1 MGRGES
7 CARRGGR
14 AARRVQASLLA
25 SSLAPSKSRTLQFAI
40 HIFDRSFVVF
50 SSLTL
55 SMVYRTITDDQRA
68 VPFCLQGPPATARGT
83 ESLRNGGIVSCAVA
97 PKVRIKVCHMLRAD
111 MLKHAVQSAVFAC
124 MAHTV
129 DRDIALHIKH
139 GFDALYGGKWHC
151 VVGSSFGS
159 GVSHEEGLF
168 FYAYIDPGS
177 ARRDSVAVLL
187 WRAGGTDE

>member
-1 MGRGES
+1 MRAPRRAR
-7 CARRGGR
+7 CAPRTGI
-14 AARRVQASLLA
+14 AARLQQ
-25 SSLAPSKSRTLQFAI
+25 PSTEQEPLQFAI

-55 SMVYRTITDDQRA
+55 SMVYRTITDEQRA